1 MPLLDGLDLEEGV
14 SPPLGIAVQRG
25 EQPPSHPG
33 AVQPRPDAHDVNFH
47 GFGGGL
53 LQRGEARRL
62 AVLHCRPEGQPP
74 ADPDILRRAVRQA
87 EPLGQAGQHRCRG
100 GLLFPRILHRA
111 HAYRRPRPGAVFLKG
126 VPVQPEGEPIVG
138 LPLHLP
144 DTLLAAA
151 LPEAQLFRQGGHAHI
166 ARPGLGVQ
174 LGIAPVQ
181 VVAEEGRQR
190 LGTPAAVPVGRF
202 ADIQPHRPAGLLA
215 LLLRLRGLL
224 QPIAVPV
231 DAVAVYRAQVHAVP
245 GVDLQAAAAIRLGLD
260 QPLQLFFAVGLRV
273 KGFELLLHLPGG
285 VPQRPLGLG
294 GVPADLV
301 ADVALLHVPQD
312 DVLVLEFHA

>member
-25 EQPPSHPG
+25 KQPPSHPG
-33 AVQPRPDAHDVNFH
+33 AVQPRPDAHDVNFR

-87 EPLGQAGQHRCRG
+87 EPLGQAGQHRRRD
-100 GLLFPRILHRA
+100 GLLFPRVLHRA
-111 HAYRRPRPGAVFLKG
+111 HAHRRPRPGAVFLKG
-126 VPVQPEGEPIVG
+126 IPVQPEGEPIVG
-138 LPLHLP
+138 LPPHLA
-144 DTLLAAA
+144 DALLAPA

-174 LGIAPVQ
+174 LGIASVQ
-181 VVAEEGRQR
+181 VVADESRQR
-190 LGTPAAVPVGRF
+190 LGAPAAVPVGRF
-202 ADIQPHRPAGLLA
+202 ADIQPHRPAGRFAPLLGV
-215 LLLRLRGLL
+215 RGLL
-224 QPIAVPV
+224 QPAAVIV
-231 DAVAVYRAQVHAVP
+231 DAVAVHRAQVHAVA
-245 GVDLQAAAAIRLGLD
+245 GVDLQAAAVVRLGLGN
-260 QPLQLFFAVGLRV
+260 PLQLLFSMGLRV
-273 KGFELLLHLPGG
+273 EGFELLLHLPGG
-285 VPQRPLGLG
+285 VPQGPLGLD

-301 ADVALLHVPQD
+301 ADVALLHVP
-312 DVLVLEFHA
+312 